1 MAGAGVAAA
10 PVVVLVPPVPV
21 PALAPV
27 DPVAAVVPVDPVD
40 PVAPVADGV
49 AVAVADAVGVGVA
62 VPEAATPFWCGT
74 LSAAG
79 GPGTSGTAPE
89 SEPQPGAESASPA
102 MASSVVERRRRKRA
116 RDLSGGGRPSGGRTR
131 GSR

>member
-1 MAGAGVAAA
+1 
-10 PVVVLVPPVPV
+10 VP
-21 PALAPV
+21 L
-27 DPVAAVVPVDPVD
+27 DPVD

-49 AVAVADAVGVGVA
+49 AVADADAVGVGVA
-62 VPEAATPFWCGT
+62 VPDAATPFWCGT

-89 SEPQPGAESASPA
+89 SEPHPAVASASPA
-102 MASSVVERRRRKRA
+102 MVSSVVARRRRKGA
-116 RDLSGGGRPSGGRTR
+116 RDLSGGGRPSGGRRR